1 MKAIDAAFLRLRKAG
16 EKGLVVYLTAGDPDS
31 PASLDYFKAAADA
44 GADIL
49 EVGVPFSD
57 PTADGPTIEAAARRA
72 LDGGMNVSGA
82 LDLVRRLRKTHATPV
97 VLFGYYNP
105 FLRYGQKSLW
115 RDALAAGVDGFL
127 IVDLPFEEAGGAVSE
142 MREKG
147 LSWIPLAA
155 PTSGLDRIRAI
166 RPRRFRLHVP
176 HLGHRRDGRPG
187 NAAAGDAVV
196 VEGSEIRR
204 PASPGRGVRHFDPR
218 DGPRGDAP
226 RRRRGG
232 GKRLR
237 EDRGTERQVPPR
249 PRGAFQVRPVPQIR
263 PEVTMIW
270 RFDCSGRRTKAT
282 RR

>member
-127 IVDLPFEEAGGAVSE
+127 IVDLPLEEAGEAVSE

-166 RPRRFRLHVP
+166 DRAGSGFMYLISVTGVTGARETLPPEMLSWSKEVKSAVRLPLAVGFGISTP
-176 HLGHRRDGRPG
+176 EMAR
-187 NAAAGDAVV
+187 AATRHADAAVV
-196 VEGSEIRR
+196 GSACVKIVERN
-204 PASPGRGVRHFDPR
+204 GRS
-218 DGPRGDAP
+218 
-226 RRRRGG
+226 RRGPAELSRFVRSL
-232 GKRLR
+232 KSALR
-237 EDRGTERQVPPR
+237 
-249 PRGAFQVRPVPQIR
+249 
-263 PEVTMIW
+263 
-270 RFDCSGRRTKAT
+270 
-282 RR
+282 